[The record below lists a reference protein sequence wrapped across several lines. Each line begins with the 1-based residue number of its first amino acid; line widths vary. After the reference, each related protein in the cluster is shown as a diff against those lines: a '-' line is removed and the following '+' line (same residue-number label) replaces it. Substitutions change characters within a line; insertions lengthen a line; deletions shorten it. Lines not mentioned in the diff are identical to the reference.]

1 MAACAR
7 TVLHQRRMIYS
18 KLSSYN
24 GVLVLRLSLARL
36 RRIFAIPRRAVA
48 ARQWRPEAAMERSPV
63 HWR

>member
-1 MAACAR
+1 
-7 TVLHQRRMIYS
+7 MIYS